1 MKKAVALL
9 LSLVL
14 ILSLAGCA
22 TVTRTIIKRPLEKN
36 DPPTVSEPTAGPT
49 VAPTEPSR
57 PAQEPSV
64 PEIPAKPAAPSGD
77 AAGDKAQQT
86 VDLVMKNTVPYNGY
100 IRDESGYTVYYVDSE
115 NGNDQNDG
123 LSPQRA
129 WRSLTKVNVNRF
141 APGTK
146 VLLKRGC
153 VFDEPLAPISSGE
166 PGKYFI
172 IDAYGTGTQ
181 KPLIQGGGES
191 SAVSLSNLQYVEVR
205 NLEIT
210 NTSEFMANRFGV
222 SVRSGGYLSSSV
234 LREGGMVHHVYL
246 IDLDIH
252 DVTCRDGSRFYGGI
266 VFYSSLSKNPAAF
279 TDVLVQG
286 CTIRNTGGAGI
297 VMASDYEHG
306 PGVGWSVGT
315 YYPSQNVTFRG
326 NYIAHCASDGIFQS
340 AANNVLME
348 YNTVVDTSYAQGAYA
363 GMWPHYSSNVVMQ
376 YNEVYDT
383 KLVGGDG
390 QGFDV
395 DIDCVNTVVQY
406 NYSHD
411 NEGGFILLCTDGSD
425 NGYNKDITVR
435 YNISQNDRGQIFTLS
450 GPISDVKIYNNTVYV
465 AEGST
470 NLVGSYDW
478 GAGKSPAAVRFSNNL
493 FYLNTTGRSSLLIP
507 SRIVFDTNLFYGSY
521 DYSNLPAVNTVTA
534 DPQLSAPGKGAI
546 GMDTLAG
553 YRLKSGSPCID
564 AGLTLASNGG
574 KDFFGTAVPSAGQA
588 DIGAAEFV
596 H

>member
-234 LREGGMVHHVYL
+234 LREGGMVHHVYR
-246 IDLDIH
+246 I
-252 DVTCRDGSRFYGGI
+252 SR
-266 VFYSSLSKNPAAF
+266 N
-279 TDVLVQG
+279 
-286 CTIRNTGGAGI
+286 
-297 VMASDYEHG
+297 
-306 PGVGWSVGT
+306 
-315 YYPSQNVTFRG
+315 
-326 NYIAHCASDGIFQS
+326 
-340 AANNVLME
+340 
-348 YNTVVDTSYAQGAYA
+348 
-363 GMWPHYSSNVVMQ
+363 
-376 YNEVYDT
+376 
-383 KLVGGDG
+383 
-390 QGFDV
+390 
-395 DIDCVNTVVQY
+395 
-406 NYSHD
+406 
-411 NEGGFILLCTDGSD
+411 
-425 NGYNKDITVR
+425 
-435 YNISQNDRGQIFTLS
+435 
-450 GPISDVKIYNNTVYV
+450 
-465 AEGST
+465 
-470 NLVGSYDW
+470 
-478 GAGKSPAAVRFSNNL
+478 
-493 FYLNTTGRSSLLIP
+493 
-507 SRIVFDTNLFYGSY
+507 
-521 DYSNLPAVNTVTA
+521 
-534 DPQLSAPGKGAI
+534 
-546 GMDTLAG
+546 
-553 YRLKSGSPCID
+553 
-564 AGLTLASNGG
+564 
-574 KDFFGTAVPSAGQA
+574 
-588 DIGAAEFV
+588 
-596 H
+596 